1 MKATHQLLI
10 LSAAFMSAVS
20 CTTITGETNTSSKVK
35 PGVPGAEVVKTTRI
49 TATVTGIDTTKRK
62 VTLVTPGGEKFHVKA
77 GPEVANFSQIR
88 VGDQLKATLTEE
100 VVVRMAK
107 PGEKIGDDASAGIG
121 IAPLGAK
128 PGVVTAD
135 TIQLVGTVTAIDL
148 KKHQAT
154 LRFSD
159 GSSKSFAVRKDV
171 DLTKRK
177 VGERVVIRST
187 EVFAI
192 LLEKP

>member
-1 MKATHQLLI
+1 MDWAT
-10 LSAAFMSAVS
+10 
-20 CTTITGETNTSSKVK
+20 
-35 PGVPGAEVVKTTRI
+35 P
-49 TATVTGIDTTKRK
+49 
-62 VTLVTPGGEKFHVKA
+62 
-77 GPEVANFSQIR
+77 
-88 VGDQLKATLTEE
+88 
-100 VVVRMAK
+100 
-107 PGEKIGDDASAGIG
+107 
-121 IAPLGAK
+121 
-128 PGVVTAD
+128 
-135 TIQLVGTVTAIDL
+135 IQLVGTVTAIDL